1 MREISLKLLA
11 ISYGIHCNPARA
23 SYLCHKRTTLKPLAL
38 YGGSPR
44 AEQEFL
50 SPAGERDVAPEGTE
64 TVPDFGAETYR
75 EAPPPWRRGLPSDLP
90 DRLVTL
96 DRVGETLAGAHRAH
110 HDVVLL
116 LIGIDDFATGSG
128 RLRRSDADAL
138 GLQLEDRL
146 LGAAV
151 GAGSVARVSAHSYAV
166 MVAGIAASS
175 AARRCANRVLN
186 VLSRPFYLGNAAV
199 HVNAAIGASTFPRD
213 ATRPDEL
220 LRRAEQALSAAR
232 RAGPNAFRSVQTRTR
247 SGTDAQT
254 LLRAGLRAAVAR
266 NELEL
271 HYQAKFDLADGR
283 ITGAEALLRWRHPE
297 LGLVEPARFIPLAEA
312 DGCIVPIGE
321 WVLRAACEQVRRWRD
336 RGLEMQ
342 VGVNVSARQF
352 REPDLAQRILDILH
366 AHRVEPSWIE
376 LELTESAVM
385 DDADGV
391 AAALERLKA
400 SGVRLAI
407 DDFGTGYASLSY
419 LTRLPVHV
427 VKIDQSFVRG
437 LANRSDNGAIV
448 LAIVR
453 LARNLGM
460 DVIAEGVETGRDLA
474 ALRAWGCDRAQG
486 YFFGKPVG
494 AEEFA
499 TRFGI

>member
-1 MREISLKLLA
+1 M
-11 ISYGIHCNPARA
+11 
-23 SYLCHKRTTLKPLAL
+23 KPLLLHA
-38 YGGSPR
+38 GPPEADQG
-44 AEQEFL
+44 FL
-50 SPAGERDVAPEGTE
+50 SPGKVAGAVPEGID
-64 TVPDFGAETYR
+64 TVPDFRGETYS
-75 EAPPPWRRGLPSDLP
+75 EATQLRRRSLPADLP

-96 DRVGETLAGAHRAH
+96 DRVGEALTTAHRAR
-110 HDVVLL
+110 HDLVLL
-116 LIGIDDFATGSG
+116 LVGIDDHASGAG

-146 LGAAV
+146 LGAAI
-151 GAGSVARVSAHSYAV
+151 GAGSVARVSTNSYAV
-166 MVAGIAASS
+166 MVSGAAASS
-175 AARRCANRVLN
+175 AARRCANRLLN

-199 HVNAAIGASTFPRD
+199 RVNAAIGASTFPRD

-220 LRRAEQALSAAR
+220 LRRAEQALTAAR
-232 RAGPNAFRSVQTRTR
+232 RAGPNAFRSVQTRSR
-247 SGTDAQT
+247 NGTDAQT
-254 LLRAGLRAAVAR
+254 LLRAGLRGAVSR

-283 ITGAEALLRWRHPE
+283 VTGAEALLRWRHPD

-312 DGCIVPIGE
+312 DGHIVPIGE

-336 RGLEMQ
+336 RGIEMQ

-352 REPDLAQRILDILH
+352 REANLAQRILDILQ
-366 AHRVEPSWIE
+366 AHRVDPSWIE

-391 AAALERLKA
+391 VAALERLKA

-486 YFFGKPVG
+486 YFFGKPLR
-494 AEEFA
+494 ADEFTA
-499 TRFGI
+499 RFGI

>member
-1 MREISLKLLA
+1 M
-11 ISYGIHCNPARA
+11 
-23 SYLCHKRTTLKPLAL
+23 KPLL
-38 YGGSPR
+38 LHGGSPE
-44 AEQEFL
+44 ADQGYL
-50 SPAGERDVAPEGTE
+50 SPENAAGVAPEGID
-64 TVPDFGAETYR
+64 TVPDFRSETYS
-75 EAPPPWRRGLPSDLP
+75 EAAPLRRRAFPADLP

-96 DRVGETLAGAHRAH
+96 DRVGEALAAAHRAR
-110 HDVVLL
+110 HDLVLL
-116 LIGIDDFATGSG
+116 LVGIDEYASGAG

-151 GAGSVARVSAHSYAV
+151 GTGSVARVSASSYAV
-166 MVAGIAASS
+166 MVSGAAASS
-175 AARRCANRVLN
+175 AARRCANRMLN

-199 HVNAAIGASTFPRD
+199 RVNAAIGASTFPRD

-232 RAGPNAFRSVQTRTR
+232 RAGPNAFRSVQTRSR

-254 LLRAGLRAAVAR
+254 LLRDGLRTAVAR

-271 HYQAKFDLADGR
+271 HYQAKFDLANGR
-283 ITGAEALLRWRHPE
+283 ITGAEALLRWRHPD

-312 DGCIVPIGE
+312 DGYIVPIGE

-336 RGLEMQ
+336 RGIEMQ

-352 REPDLAQRILDILH
+352 REGNLAQRILDILQ
-366 AHRVEPSWIE
+366 AQRVDPSWIE

-391 AAALERLKA
+391 VAALEHLKA

-486 YFFGKPVG
+486 YFFGKPLR
-494 AEEFA
+494 AEEFTA
-499 TRFGI
+499 RFGI